1 MNNRIQLLMVLKYI
15 MDKSSESEPVS
26 NSDIMSFLKSND
38 LFPCKM
44 TLIEDLKAIKRAG
57 FDLITVKKGKKN
69 YYHIP
74 TEHFDMAEARLIVD
88 AIISAKFVTPN
99 KTETLIEKVLRLTD
113 KEMGLHFGKDIVL
126 YNGEKH
132 NNCYTYYSIDV
143 IQKALAK
150 DRRINF
156 RYFDLDE
163 NKNRVYRHN
172 NKLYEVCPITMIN
185 GSHNYYLIAYEPNS
199 GCVREK
205 TFRIDRMDETALS
218 KKEIG
223 FIPFDR
229 NECIQRYRSSVFSM
243 YNGQMV
249 TAELEFDFTAMN
261 IIYDKYGEDTK
272 ITKLGDNK
280 YYAKLPVED
289 SPPFWGW
296 LLMLSDRIKILSPD
310 YLIKEYQ
317 CVIDK
322 LKRQIS

>member
-15 MDKSSESEPVS
+15 IDKSSESEPVS
-26 NSDIMSFLKSND
+26 NSDIMSYLKSNE

-44 TLIEDLKAIKRAG
+44 TLIEDLKTIKRAG
-57 FDLITVKKGKKN
+57 FDLITEKKGKKN
-69 YYHIP
+69 YYYIP
-74 TEHFDMAEARLIVD
+74 KEHLDMVEARLIVD
-88 AIISAKFVTPN
+88 AIISANFVTPN
-99 KTETLIEKVLRLTD
+99 KTETLIEKVVRLTD
-113 KEMGLHFGKDIVL
+113 KEMVLHLGKDIIL
-126 YNGEKH
+126 YNSEKH

-143 IQKALAK
+143 IQTALAK
-150 DRRINF
+150 DYRINF

-163 NKNRVYRHN
+163 NKNKVYRHN
-172 NKLYEVCPITMIN
+172 NKLYEVCPITLIN

-199 GCVREK
+199 GCNREK
-205 TFRIDRMDETALS
+205 IFRVDRMDDTALN

-229 NECIQRYRSSVFSM
+229 NECIKRYRSSVFSM
-243 YNGQMV
+243 YSGKMV

-296 LLMLSDRIKILSPD
+296 LLMLSDRIRIYRFIRL
-310 YLIKEYQ
+310 
-317 CVIDK
+317 
-322 LKRQIS
+322 